1 MKKLILAGFISLVS
15 ISSTFA
21 AEHEVRMLNSG
32 KDGSMVFEPAV
43 VKAKEGDTI
52 KFIPTDSGHS
62 VSSTYVP
69 EGAESWESEIGKEFT
84 VTVNKA
90 GTYVYK
96 CAPHV
101 VMAMVGLIKVGDDP
115 VSDKAKEAAK
125 ELAKT
130 FVMNKDR
137 MEKYLAE
144 ADKIDTE
151 QEAKQESSNKN
162 TAEQS

>member
-1 MKKLILAGFISLVS
+1 MKNLVLAGLLSLAS
-15 ISSTFA
+15 IGSAFA
-21 AEHEVRMLNSG
+21 EEIEVKMLNSG
-32 KDGSMVFEPAV
+32 KEGSMVFEPAV

-52 KFIPTDSGHS
+52 KFVPTDSGHS
-62 VSSTYVP
+62 VASVYTP
-69 EGAESWESEIGKEFT
+69 EGADSWEGELGKEVTIT
-84 VTVNKA
+84 VSKA

-96 CAPHV
+96 CSPHA

-115 VSDKAKEAAK
+115 VSDKAKEAAG

-144 ADKIDTE
+144 ADKADE
-151 QEAKQESSNKN
+151 SKEAKKESDKKS
-162 TAEQS
+162 ADQS